1 MKNTPRVKITGNT
14 RVLTILA
21 HPAINVTAPMVF
33 NHIFK
38 AADLDMV
45 YIPHDVLPLGVKET
59 ISAYRQWNNLSGFNV
74 TIPHKESVA
83 KLVDRSV
90 PPADRLGAVNT
101 VVRSPEGSLI
111 GYNTDGTGALRAL
124 GDVKG
129 SHCLI
134 IGAGGA
140 ARAIIDSLVE
150 AGAEHIFLLNR
161 TPENANSLMELFPRG
176 RISLFSQA
184 SLSEIDIVVQATPL
198 TNHVPFDLDIELL
211 RKGAKVLETVMRET
225 AFSREVLRYGLELIP
240 GHAMLYHQTKTNFEL
255 LSGIEV
261 PDDIIKDAFRS
272 LGYIAP

>member
-1 MKNTPRVKITGNT
+1 IDRALRTTPDV
-14 RVLTILA
+14 LA